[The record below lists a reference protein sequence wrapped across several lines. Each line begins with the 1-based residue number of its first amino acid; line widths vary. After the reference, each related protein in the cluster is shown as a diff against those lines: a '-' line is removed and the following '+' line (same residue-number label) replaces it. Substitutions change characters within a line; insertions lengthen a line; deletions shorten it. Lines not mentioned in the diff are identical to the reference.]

1 MAHAASAHARGHQ
14 AESWVAAQLEADGWT
29 ILDRNWRGARGEL
42 DLVVERAGALR
53 FVEVKARQPHDP
65 SALDAIDGAKQARL
79 ISAANAWL
87 AAHDRPDEACFLVVA
102 VTCDPAA
109 WTAEWWDDP
118 FDGG

>member
-1 MAHAASAHARGHQ
+1 MSRAAFAHTRGQQ
-14 AESWVAAQLEADGWT
+14 AETWVAARLEADGWT

-42 DLVVERAGALR
+42 DLVVERSGALR

-65 SALDAIDGAKQARL
+65 SALDALDAGKQGRL
-79 ISAANAWL
+79 ISAATAWL
-87 AAHDRPDEACFLVVA
+87 AAHDRPDEACFLFVA
-102 VTCDPAA
+102 VTCGPAE